1 MTSKVVKSTS
11 KGQITLPMQWRAQFN
26 TENYLL
32 KMDEKQIVIKPAYI
46 EKFEVGEL
54 EEVVFDVQED
64 NGGKGISVDEMI
76 KLLKKTK

>member
-1 MTSKVVKSTS
+1 MASKVVKSTS

-26 TENYLL
+26 TDNYLL
-32 KMDEKQIVIKPAYI
+32 KMNEKQIVIKPAYI

-54 EEVVFDVQED
+54 EEVVFDAQED

>member
-1 MTSKVVKSTS
+1 MTSRVVKSTS
-11 KGQITLPMQWRAQFN
+11 KGQITLPVRWRAQFN

-54 EEVVFDVQED
+54 EEVVFDAQED
-64 NGGKGISVDEMI
+64 NNGKGISVGEMI
-76 KLLKKTK
+76 KSLEKSK

>member
-1 MTSKVVKSTS
+1 MTSRVVKSTS

-54 EEVVFDVQED
+54 EDVIFDAQED
-64 NGGKGISVDEMI
+64 NKGKGISVDEMI
-76 KLLKKTK
+76 KLLKKAK

>member
-11 KGQITLPMQWRAQFN
+11 KGQITLPVQWRAQFN

-54 EEVVFDVQED
+54 EEVVFDAQED

-76 KLLKKTK
+76 KLLKKAK

>member
-1 MTSKVVKSTS
+1 MASKVVKSTS

-26 TENYLL
+26 TDNYLL

-54 EEVVFDVQED
+54 EEVVFDAQED